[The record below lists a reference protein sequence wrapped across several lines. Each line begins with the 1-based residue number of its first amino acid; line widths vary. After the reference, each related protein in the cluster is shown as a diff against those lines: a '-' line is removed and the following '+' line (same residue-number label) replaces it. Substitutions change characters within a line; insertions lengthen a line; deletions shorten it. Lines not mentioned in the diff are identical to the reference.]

1 MILIL
6 SSDATMGSRKMESLS
21 MSSLRV
27 KGGNSGNCDDV
38 ADVMSSEVSSSTE
51 GKVEDTCAL

>member
-1 MILIL
+1 
-6 SSDATMGSRKMESLS
+6 MGSRKMESLS